1 MEFSGDQYGARFI
14 QRELETANS
23 DEKDQVYREL
33 MTNTVQLMT
42 DVFGNYVIQKFFEH
56 GNQSQK
62 RGLANQMKS
71 HVVVLSCQMYG
82 CRVVQKVRP
91 AAILDLC
98 FRLLTHAGSG
108 THPDGPTS
116 AADWGTS
123 AQRPQM
129 CQGSKREPCGPE
141 SF

>member
-62 RGLANQMKS
+62 RGLANQMKG

-82 CRVVQKVRP
+82 CRVVQKVGFV
-91 AAILDLC
+91 ASLDLS
-98 FRLLTHAGSG
+98 FSLTSAGFG
-108 THPDGPTS
+108 THPNRPTS
-116 AADWGTS
+116 ATDWGAS
-123 AQRPQM
+123 AQRSQVRK
-129 CQGSKREPCGPE
+129 GSKWEPCGSE